1 MTSIAKMEKLS
12 MVGVPFDGDGAQV
25 PAILGGHVP
34 VGTFAYS
41 VGKSLIDAKKIKVLA
56 LLERQEGGN
65 GARHPRA
72 RGAGL

>member
-1 MTSIAKMEKLS
+1 MKFAHNGKSTLQYVVMTSIAKMEKLS

-56 LLERQEGGN
+56 L
-65 GARHPRA
+65 
-72 RGAGL
+72 